1 MFWNVNFPSTP
12 LLQPVD
18 AILDVA
24 IIGGGIT
31 GLSTAYY
38 LKDSNLKIALFD
50 KEKIGQ
56 GVTSKTTAK
65 ITYLQGDIYQKLGSR
80 AKEYFLSQ
88 KMAISELLRIIEKEY
103 ISCDLEQVRSILFTL
118 EDNNVLKLNCER
130 KLLDSFHC
138 HTFDVV
144 DAKIKAGFGITDSYV
159 FHPLKYLSGL
169 CSVLL
174 SKILFYENTLVQNI
188 KKEEDSYILETSFG
202 DFKARNVVVAC
213 HYPFF
218 LYPNFFPLKTY
229 IQREYVNVSKVR
241 SNKYYSAINIDSNL
255 HSIRFY
261 NDYLIYGSNR
271 HKLTSKID
279 YGKNYEKS
287 KSDFKKYFH
296 RVPEFTWMNQDIV
309 SHDLLPF
316 IGEISPH
323 LFIGTAYRGWG
334 ITNGTLAGKILSDL
348 ILHRENEFSSLF
360 SPSRMTISLFSNSF
374 LGVFHYMKVYT
385 EALWKKNNPTYIRI
399 NGIMYAIY
407 EDKEHKIHKIRLL
420 CPHMKCN
427 LVFNSFDETWDCP
440 CHGSRFDLD
449 GNLIE
454 GPAKENLKT
463 SI

>member
-31 GLSTAYY
+31 GLSIAYY

-50 KEKIGQ
+50 KGKIGQ

-65 ITYLQGDIYQKLGSR
+65 ITYLQGDIYQKLGGR

-88 KMAISELLRIIEKEY
+88 KMAISELLRIIEKEH

-118 EDNNVLKLNCER
+118 EDNNVLKLNRER

-296 RVPEFTWMNQDIV
+296 RVSEFTWMNQDIV

-348 ILHRENEFSSLF
+348 ILHRENEFPSLF
-360 SPSRMTISLFSNSF
+360 SPSRLSLSLFSNYF
-374 LGVFHYMKVYT
+374 LGVFHYM
-385 EALWKKNNPTYIRI
+385 
-399 NGIMYAIY
+399 
-407 EDKEHKIHKIRLL
+407 
-420 CPHMKCN
+420 
-427 LVFNSFDETWDCP
+427 
-440 CHGSRFDLD
+440 
-449 GNLIE
+449 
-454 GPAKENLKT
+454 
-463 SI
+463 

>member
-1 MFWNVNFPSTP
+1 MFWNVSFPSIP

-31 GLSTAYY
+31 GLSIAYY

-50 KEKIGQ
+50 KGKIGQ

-65 ITYLQGDIYQKLGSR
+65 ITYLQGDIYQKLGGR

-88 KMAISELLRIIEKEY
+88 KMAISELLRIIEKEH

-118 EDNNVLKLNCER
+118 EDNNVLKLNRER

-316 IGEISPH
+316 IGEVSPH
-323 LFIGTAYRGWG
+323 LFLGTAYRGWG

-348 ILHRENEFSSLF
+348 ILHKRNEFSSLF
-360 SPSRMTISLFSNSF
+360 SPCRMSVSLFANSF
-374 LGVFHYMKVYT
+374 LGTFHYMKVYA

-399 NGIMYAIY
+399 NGVIYAIY
-407 EDKEHKIHKIRLL
+407 EDKEHNIHKIRLL

-449 GNLIE
+449 GKLIE

>member
-50 KEKIGQ
+50 KGKIGQ

-118 EDNNVLKLNCER
+118 EDNNVLKLNRER

-334 ITNGTLAGKILSDL
+334 ITNGTLAGKILSAL

-360 SPSRMTISLFSNSF
+360 SPCRMSVSLFANSF
-374 LGVFHYMKVYT
+374 LGTFHYMKVYA
-385 EALWKKNNPTYIRI
+385 EALWKKNNPYYIQI
-399 NGIMYAIY
+399 NGVIYAIY